1 MKNPWQWIW
10 EWTVQAQEDGDAD
23 KLRLPAFL
31 ELAESYSSEEP
42 DARLALYERGR
53 ELAAQMQEPW
63 WVVLFEY
70 WKCET
75 LLYYKHDPEAALQL
89 AARLVVETRKPQYA
103 ALPERVGLSLN
114 FIAAYSKI
122 DPIGYQ
128 KPIRDAIEAGQEDWA
143 IYEGYHQVYWQLRT
157 RFLTAIGDPEALD
170 VAWEHYQ
177 VSWQFHANTGD
188 SSAHYVIYALADLL
202 PAQWLFDREAARLQ
216 TAEMAELG
224 LELSPLSQNDR
235 LMAVFLM
242 WSALGARFGGDETEA
257 ARFYRR
263 AFEKQATLS
272 VPRNAVYYAALAF
285 HEAGSEWEKM
295 LAMCEEAIEV
305 AQAHQHHF
313 ETATLR
319 FRKCE
324 ILQQLKR
331 GWSDEGARL
340 LQVAASLPSKSYWET
355 RLSNLGETA

>member
-10 EWTVQAQEDGDAD
+10 EWTMQAQEDGDFE

-31 ELAESYSSEEP
+31 EQAESYSSEEP

-128 KPIRDAIEAGQEDWA
+128 KPIWDAIEAGQDDWA

-157 RFLTAIGDPEALD
+157 RFLTAIDNPEALD
-170 VAWEHYQ
+170 AAWDHYQ

-202 PAQWLFDREAARLQ
+202 PALWLFDRESARLQ

-224 LELSPLSQNDR
+224 RELSPLSDNDR
-235 LMAVFLM
+235 LVAVFTM
-242 WSALGARFGGDETEA
+242 WSALGARFEGDEEEA

-263 AFEKQATLS
+263 AFEKQANLS
-272 VPRNAVYYAALAF
+272 VPRNAIYFAALAF
-285 HEAGSEWEKM
+285 HEAGGEWDRM
-295 LAMCEEAIEV
+295 LAVCEEAIEV
-305 AQAHQHHF
+305 AIAHKLRF

-319 FRKCE
+319 WRKCE
-324 ILQQLKR
+324 ILKRMGR
-331 GWSDEGARL
+331 GWDEEATRL
-340 LQVAASLPSKSYWET
+340 RVTVASLPSKAHWED
-355 RLSNLGETA
+355 RLATLRGES